1 MDKAVPARL
10 EQADEPTR
18 FIVTVNDRDAI
29 GKVARKLETLGIAV
43 ERVMKRTGVIGGRGP
58 ARLLSEITALPGVK
72 HVREEHG
79 FQLPPMHESI
89 PQ

>member
-1 MDKAVPARL
+1 MDKAAPRRS

-18 FIVTVNDRDAI
+18 FIVTVNDREAI
-29 GKVARKLETLGIAV
+29 GKVARKLETLGITV
-43 ERVMKRTGVIGGRGP
+43 ERVMKRTGVIGGKGP
-58 ARLLSEITALPGVK
+58 HHLLGEITALPGVK
-72 HVREEHG
+72 DVREEHG